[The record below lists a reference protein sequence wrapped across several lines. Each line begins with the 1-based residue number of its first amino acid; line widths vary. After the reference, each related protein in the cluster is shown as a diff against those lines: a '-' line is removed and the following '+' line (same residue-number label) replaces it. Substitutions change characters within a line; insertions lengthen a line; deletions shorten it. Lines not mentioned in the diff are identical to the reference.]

1 MLVQY
6 LHSLLRKYYLL
17 QINSDRKKEIDSYM
31 VLADCTFKADYGN
44 FDKICFELI
53 NLVFNS
59 IWFPIGVNRFRI
71 LFSIK

>member
-1 MLVQY
+1 M
-6 LHSLLRKYYLL
+6 
-17 QINSDRKKEIDSYM
+17 IEKKEIDSYM

-71 LFSIK
+71 IFSIK